1 MNTFLKRN
9 LITGLCLTALVAPVW
24 AAQPAI
30 TVELEPQRIA
40 LGESAQ
46 LVVTVNGS
54 DAAQSPVPQV
64 DGLEIVPV
72 GQQTSMEMIN
82 GNVTSNVS
90 QIFRVIPN
98 RAGDFTIPAIGGSTQ
113 PMTLHVDK
121 RTGSQTQRAMPLGR
135 SRLPAPSFS
144 QPADSEPV
152 DTKNRFAFLRVGTT
166 EAGTDGR

>member
-9 LITGLCLTALVAPVW
+9 LITGLCLTALVAPAW

-30 TVELEPQRIA
+30 TVQLEPQRIA

-54 DAAQSPVPQV
+54 DAAQSAVPQV
-64 DGLEIVPV
+64 DGLEIVTV
-72 GQQTSMEMIN
+72 GQQTSMQMIN
-82 GNVTSNVS
+82 GDVTSNVS

-113 PMTLHVDK
+113 
-121 RTGSQTQRAMPLGR
+121 AM
-135 SRLPAPSFS
+135 
-144 QPADSEPV
+144 
-152 DTKNRFAFLRVGTT
+152 
-166 EAGTDGR
+166 